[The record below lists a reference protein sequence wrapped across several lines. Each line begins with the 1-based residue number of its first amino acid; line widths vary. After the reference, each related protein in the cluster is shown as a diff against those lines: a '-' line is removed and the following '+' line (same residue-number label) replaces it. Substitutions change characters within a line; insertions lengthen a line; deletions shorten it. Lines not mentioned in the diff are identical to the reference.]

1 MTLSMFDV
9 TIMKHGMETK
19 FRIPAETKDEVY
31 EWAKGV
37 ASGSVFHDETR
48 VIDLGP
54 DAYQMIQ
61 VTQNLEEK
69 SAVEIEPPAPQLE
82 NANGLMI
89 FPFTQRVGY
98 LGEKVDIKGVRTIHQ
113 DIGYVVIYEAAGS
126 PVQTVYGRSS
136 LEELTYYVGES
147 FGYTTQVALLPEGDL
162 TDVEA
167 AIEYV
172 EDYVAEV
179 IEMEKKK
186 RDDRNKTASAFVGFT
201 REG

>member
-1 MTLSMFDV
+1 MFDV
-9 TIMKHGMETK
+9 TIMKHGTETK

-31 EWAKGV
+31 EWAKGI
-37 ASGSVFHDETR
+37 ANGSVFHDETR

-61 VTQNLEEK
+61 VTQSLEEK
-69 SAVEIEPPAPQLE
+69 NEVEIAPPAPQLE
-82 NANGLMI
+82 NANGLRL
-89 FPFTQRVGY
+89 FPFVQRIEF
-98 LGEKVDIKGVRTIHQ
+98 LGEKVEIKGVRSLHN

-126 PVQTVYGRSS
+126 PAQTVYSRSS

-147 FGYTTQVALLPEGDL
+147 YGYSNHVPLVPEGDL
-162 TDVEA
+162 TDVES

-179 IEMEKKK
+179 IEIEKQK
-186 RDDRNKTASAFVGFT
+186 RADKGKTAKAFAGFT
-201 REG
+201 QED